1 MKYSQEHVVKYYECD
16 ANSRLTLP
24 MLLNIVIDTSEAQS
38 ALIERDSDY
47 VKHLGITW
55 VITEHDLH
63 ITRLPSTNE
72 KIIVTTEAKEHNK
85 YFCYRYF
92 WLHDEEGNELV
103 NMMTT
108 FVLMDMTTRK
118 MVSVPKELI
127 EPYQSEKI
135 KTIKRGEAF
144 PTLTQKPERS
154 LFDVHFSDIDTNQH
168 VNNSR
173 YLGWMVDS
181 LSYDTLTMYQPRH
194 ATIRFI
200 KETHCGE
207 KIESLHDIIE
217 QTTQDSSLTSVHGL
231 NVDGNKCAEGIIKW
245 RKQG

>member
-1 MKYSQEHVVKYYECD
+1 MKYSQKHVIKYYECD
-16 ANSRLTLP
+16 VNSRLTLP

-38 ALIERDSDY
+38 TLLERDGAY
-47 VKHLGITW
+47 VKNLGLTW
-55 VITEHDLH
+55 VITEHDMT
-63 ITRLPSTNE
+63 ITRLPKTNE
-72 KIIVTTEAKEHNK
+72 TITVSTEAKEHNK

-103 NMMTT
+103 TMMTT
-108 FVLMDMTTRK
+108 FVLMDLETRK
-118 MVSVPKELI
+118 MVSVPTELI

-144 PTLTQKPERS
+144 PNLTSATQTS

-181 LSYDTLTMYQPRH
+181 LDYDKLMVYQPSK

-200 KETHCGE
+200 QETHCGE
-207 KIESLHDIIE
+207 QVTSLAEE
-217 QTTQDSSLTSVHGL
+217 QIDTEVDQFVSVHDL
-231 NVDGNKCAEGIIKW
+231 SVDGNKCAEGVIIWHKDA
-245 RKQG
+245 

>member
-16 ANSRLTLP
+16 ASSRLTLP

-38 ALIERDSDY
+38 VLLERDGAY
-47 VKHLGITW
+47 VKNLGLTW
-55 VITEHDLH
+55 VITEHAIN
-63 ITRLPSTNE
+63 ITRLPRTNE
-72 KIIVTTEAKEHNK
+72 RITVTTEAKEHNK

-92 WLHDEEGNELV
+92 WLHDEEGNELI

-118 MVSVPKELI
+118 MVSVPSELI
-127 EPYQSEKI
+127 EPYHSEKI
-135 KTIKRGEAF
+135 KTIKRGETF
-144 PTLTQKPERS
+144 PVLTEQAQTS

-181 LSYDTLTMYQPRH
+181 LDYDTLTSYQPRQ
-194 ATIRFI
+194 ATIRFV

-207 KIESLHDIIE
+207 QVTSQFEQ
-217 QTTQDSSLTSVHGL
+217 QTTQVDNQFISVHQL
-231 NVDGNKCAEGIIKW
+231 SVSENKCAEGLIVWQKN
-245 RKQG
+245 